1 MSTSNPDIRVTFLP
15 LTQSKPFMR
24 GHITNDTRGLPV
36 YEAVY
41 KEHHE
46 APVSLGLFASREAAS
61 DACKKAAGSNAT
73 IDLSCGELVVVERL
87 LQGSC

>member
-24 GHITNDTRGLPV
+24 GHITNETRGLPV

-41 KEHHE
+41 KERHE
-46 APVSLGLFASREAAS
+46 APFSLGLFVIREAARE
-61 DACKKAAGSNAT
+61 ACQGAHGENT
-73 IDLSCGELVVVERL
+73 FIDLTYGELVVIERL
-87 LQGSC
+87 LQGS

>member
-24 GHITNDTRGLPV
+24 GHITEKTRGLPV

-41 KEHHE
+41 KERHE
-46 APVSLGLFASREAAS
+46 APVSLGLFVTREAARE
-61 DACKKAAGSNAT
+61 ACQRAHGEST
-73 IDLSCGELVVVERL
+73 FIDLTCGELVVVERL
-87 LQGSC
+87 LQGS

>member
-1 MSTSNPDIRVTFLP
+1 MSTSKTDIPVTFVP
-15 LTQSKPFMR
+15 LMQSKPSIR
-24 GHITNDTRGLPV
+24 GFITNETRGLPV
-36 YEAVY
+36 YEAIY
-41 KEHHE
+41 KERHE

-73 IDLSCGELVVVERL
+73 IALSCGELVVVERL